1 LIDSIPALRP
11 EVSEILVR
19 REKEKVAVAR
29 RDWPKLWL
37 FLVRNHGELTAVDG
51 RNFKGMQYEIGNPLT
66 AERMTRYAL
75 AAGLYAPLRVML
87 YEDESGKAIKVDT
100 SSRLIVSTGWI
111 ISALAL
117 IVGGIGV
124 TNTMAM
130 SVFERTREI
139 GILRAVGWPV
149 SRVAAMIVSEAM
161 GICLIALAV
170 ALTIVHDIERTGSR
184 LGGMPLRAMA
194 SDALAGAAAVRA

>member
-1 LIDSIPALRP
+1 MAASRLLRTLAVEHRALQCARPFDEVHRALIDSIPALRP

-87 YEDESGKAIKVDT
+87 YEDESGKAIFEYDLPSSLFAQFGDERVTQVGRELDT
-100 SSRLIVSTGWI
+100 ELETV
-111 ISALAL
+111 LQ
-117 IVGGIGV
+117 
-124 TNTMAM
+124 
-130 SVFERTREI
+130 
-139 GILRAVGWPV
+139 
-149 SRVAAMIVSEAM
+149 AAS
-161 GICLIALAV
+161 
-170 ALTIVHDIERTGSR
+170 
-184 LGGMPLRAMA
+184 
-194 SDALAGAAAVRA
+194 GA

>member
-87 YEDESGKAIKVDT
+87 YEDESGKAIFEYDLPSSLFAQFGDERVTQVGRELDT
-100 SSRLIVSTGWI
+100 ELETV
-111 ISALAL
+111 LQ
-117 IVGGIGV
+117 
-124 TNTMAM
+124 
-130 SVFERTREI
+130 
-139 GILRAVGWPV
+139 
-149 SRVAAMIVSEAM
+149 AAS
-161 GICLIALAV
+161 
-170 ALTIVHDIERTGSR
+170 
-184 LGGMPLRAMA
+184 
-194 SDALAGAAAVRA
+194 GA